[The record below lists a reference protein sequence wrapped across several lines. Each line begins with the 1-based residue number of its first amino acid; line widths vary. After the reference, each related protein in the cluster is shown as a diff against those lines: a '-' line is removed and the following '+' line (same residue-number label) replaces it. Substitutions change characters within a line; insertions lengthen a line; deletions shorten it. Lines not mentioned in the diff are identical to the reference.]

1 MNNHRITMKRCR
13 YQCLLGLLFVL
24 AGVHSSKA
32 EIKLPAIF
40 GNHMVLQQKTE
51 APVWGKATPKKVVR
65 LTTSWNRKSYSAIAD
80 QNGKWLI
87 KVATPPAGGPY
98 SISISDG
105 KETVLNDVLIGEVWI
120 CSGQSN
126 MQMTMKGYP
135 NEPVLGSNEAIA
147 TSTNNNIRL
156 FTVDRDKSLV
166 RAEDFRGEWL
176 ECLPGN
182 VADFSAVA
190 YFFGKMIQN
199 TINVPVGL
207 VCSSYG
213 GTRIEPWI
221 SEDGFGEYDWIKMP
235 EKSTKDDYSIQTPT
249 VLFNAMIAPMVGF
262 AFRGCLWYQ
271 GESNCKEPGRYEQL
285 MPGLVKN
292 WRKQWGIGDFPFY
305 YVQIAPFGYVSPFE
319 QESPPVPLSALLR
332 EAQFKASAVIPN
344 SGMASLLDIG
354 EKRSIHPPR
363 KKEVGER
370 LAFLALA
377 GTYGFKGIEY
387 SGPVLKEMTI
397 EGQLVKLTFNHAE
410 KGLTTFG
417 KELDNFSVAGENK
430 QFFPAKAFITG
441 KGITLFAPQVEKPVA
456 VRYAFDDFVTGTLY
470 NTNGLPASSF
480 RTDNW

>member
-1 MNNHRITMKRCR
+1 MKKNNYR
-13 YQCLLGLLFVL
+13 YYLLLLFVVT
-24 AGVHSSKA
+24 GVLSTEA
-32 EIKLPAIF
+32 EIKLPSIF
-40 GNHMVLQQKTE
+40 GDHMVLQQKTE
-51 APVWGKATPKKVVR
+51 ASVWGKATAGKVVK

-80 QNGKWLI
+80 HNGKWLI
-87 KVATPPAGGPY
+87 KVATPSAGGPY
-98 SISISDG
+98 SITISDG
-105 KETVLNDVLIGEVWI
+105 KAMTLNDVLIGEVWI

-126 MQMTMKGYP
+126 MQMTMKGYN
-135 NEPVLGSNEAIA
+135 NEPVIGSNEAIA
-147 TSTNNNIRL
+147 ASTNNNIRL
-156 FTVDRDKSLV
+156 YTVERDKSLLP
-166 RAEDFRGEWL
+166 AEDFRGEWL

-190 YFFGKMIQN
+190 YFFGKMIQHSLK
-199 TINVPVGL
+199 VPVGL
-207 VCSSYG
+207 ICSSYG

-221 SEDGFGEYDWIKMP
+221 SEDGFNEYDWIKMP
-235 EKSTKDDYSIQTPT
+235 EKSSKDDYSIQTPT

-271 GESNCKEPGRYEQL
+271 GESNWKEPERYEKL
-285 MPGLVKN
+285 MQGMVKN
-292 WRKQWGIGDFPFY
+292 WRKQWSIGDFPFY

-319 QESPPVPLSALLR
+319 QDPLPAPLSALLR
-332 EAQFKASAVIPN
+332 EAQLKASAAIPN
-344 SGMASLLDIG
+344 SGMVSLLDIG

-377 GTYGFKGIEY
+377 KTYGFKGVEY
-387 SGPVLKEMTI
+387 SGPVLKDMII
-397 EGQLVKLTFNHAE
+397 EGQAVKLTFDHAE

-417 KELDNFSVAGENK
+417 KELENFSIAGENK
-430 QFFPAKAFITG
+430 RFFPAKAYITG
-441 KGITLFAPQVEKPVA
+441 KGITLLAPQVEKPVA